1 MASTFYNYTYGLIF
15 FWHFSNSK
23 WNIVQSTSDSCK
35 NMCNWVAEAAV
46 LADCLVYCILRIF
59 FMKSFGSL
67 KFSVVYVIA
76 QCNNFAETVFMLRAK
91 ITNTKLRVTHVCTP
105 LLRQFWKRIAPICL
119 KEDFKKKLTTFFN
132 EHFGGK
138 LHHENFPR

>member
-91 ITNTKLRVTHVCTP
+91 ITNTKMLVVLRVAHVCTP
-105 LLRQFWKRIAPICL
+105 TFKTIL
-119 KEDFKKKLTTFFN
+119 KENSSNLFKRGL
-132 EHFGGK
+132 
-138 LHHENFPR
+138 